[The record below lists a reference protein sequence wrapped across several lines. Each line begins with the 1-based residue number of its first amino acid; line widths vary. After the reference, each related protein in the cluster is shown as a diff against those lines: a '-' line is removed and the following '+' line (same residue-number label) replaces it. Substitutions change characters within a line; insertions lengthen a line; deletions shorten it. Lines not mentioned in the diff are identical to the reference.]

1 MREIR
6 FRVWDGE
13 DMISPDYIDRHG
25 YGHWKSNSIP
35 NASDKLMQFTG
46 LLDKNGKEIYEG
58 DIVRNNHNAN
68 FYVFWQED
76 ECRWRLLGSYGDEI
90 TGNSGIMFNARNLE
104 GSEVIGNIYENPE
117 LLK

>member
-1 MREIR
+1 MREFK
-6 FRVWDGE
+6 FRAWSTISDGFIE
-13 DMISPDYIDRHG
+13 PIVINGLTGRLVD
-25 YGHWKSNSIP
+25 SNAIV
-35 NASDKLMQFTG
+35 MQYTG
-46 LLDKNGKEIYEG
+46 LKDKNGKEIYEG

-104 GSEVIGNIYENPE
+104 GSEVIGNIMENPE